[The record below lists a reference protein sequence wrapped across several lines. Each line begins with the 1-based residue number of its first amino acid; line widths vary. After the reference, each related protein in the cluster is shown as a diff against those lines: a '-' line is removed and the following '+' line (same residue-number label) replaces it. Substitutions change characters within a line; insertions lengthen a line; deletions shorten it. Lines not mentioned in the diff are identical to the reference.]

1 MEGKKK
7 RRRKEEAELSLCI
20 YKGLPLFPV
29 AKSLRLPTTTH
40 CAVKILFFF
49 FFLNT
54 CWHLFSSHEKEKE
67 EKLPTTIVNLAEEA
81 RRNEPP

>member
-29 AKSLRLPTTTH
+29 AKSLDSLPTTH
-40 CAVKILFFF
+40 CEVKILFFLF
-49 FFLNT
+49 FNT